1 MASLC
6 WCFSMYH
13 TYKLYSTVS
22 VPDSWFILTSQ
33 TMLCSS
39 QRNSWFCFNLWKIS
53 DLIVWGIETGEKGCF
68 AMRAINIVF
77 TDRICILCLSCNA
90 TRYKPTA
97 KFYWKRA
104 EKSVS
109 IVMVFFVMFVLYWCH
124 FMVFF
129 VMSVVYWC
137 HFMVFFVMSV
147 LYWCHFMVFFVMS
160 VLYWCY
166 FIQFTL
172 HQSAT
177 IKLLFVFYTNK
188 AKFICIPL
196 FYSKYNDCQI
206 FWDIKVKL
214 SWNCHT

>member
-1 MASLC
+1 
-6 WCFSMYH
+6 MYH

-53 DLIVWGIETGEKGCF
+53 DLFVWGIETGEKGCF
-68 AMRAINIVF
+68 AVRAINIVF

-104 EKSVS
+104 EKSVG

-129 VMSVVYWC
+129 VMSV
-137 HFMVFFVMSV
+137 
-147 LYWCHFMVFFVMS
+147 LYWCH
-160 VLYWCY
+160 